1 MATINNY
8 RSIAYI
14 DWWIIIDWFWLLVGE
29 LIKNGWADCSHE
41 LISTHS
47 RNFEVSGCD
56 LWATGAL
63 SVSLSLC
70 LSVSLSLCLSVS
82 LSLCL
87 SVSLSLCLSV
97 SLSLCLCLS
106 VSLSL
111 CLRKMWATADL
122 FGSGSATGDGYGNG
136 FASFGLIANNTG
148 RSGGS
153 CHWFDGVQQ
162 LIFENNTW

>member
-14 DWWIIIDWFWLLVGE
+14 DWWIIIDWFWLLVDE

-56 LWATGAL
+56 L
-63 SVSLSLC
+63 
-70 LSVSLSLCLSVS
+70 
-82 LSLCL
+82 
-87 SVSLSLCLSV
+87 
-97 SLSLCLCLS
+97 
-106 VSLSL
+106 
-111 CLRKMWATADL
+111 WATADL